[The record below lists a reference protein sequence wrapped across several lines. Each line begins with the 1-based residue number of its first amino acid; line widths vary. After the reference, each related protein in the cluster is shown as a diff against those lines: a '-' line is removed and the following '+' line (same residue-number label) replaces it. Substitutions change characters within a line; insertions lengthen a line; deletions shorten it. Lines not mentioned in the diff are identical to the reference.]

1 MPLRTLAPPRPT
13 SIPHR
18 DSYVRFCPLA
28 AELGLSKQNK
38 MRELRWF
45 ERQDFLI
52 MEIDRNRNPII
63 RLLPLSPA
71 RNRNDVA
78 FELE

>member
-1 MPLRTLAPPRPT
+1 
-13 SIPHR
+13 
-18 DSYVRFCPLA
+18 
-28 AELGLSKQNK
+28 
-38 MRELRWF
+38 LRWF